1 MSNSHIKIK
10 VQSSFRDRSGFVFTF
25 NKNIYRQV
33 NTSYQEEYKY
43 LINSALYDKLVQ
55 NTLLIPHEETPEIG
69 FLLQGPGST
78 ILKPEQIS
86 FISYP
91 YEWCFNQ
98 LKDAALTTL
107 KIQKTALDYG
117 MSLKDASAYN
127 IQFHKGKP
135 ILIDTLSFEK
145 YQEGKPWVAY
155 KQFCQ
160 HFLAPLAL
168 MSKKDSRMSQLLKI
182 FIDGVPLDL
191 ASTLLPFKTRFKYS
205 LLTHI
210 HLHAW
215 TQMRYSG
222 QATKKMRNPKLSLT
236 GFIGI
241 INSLESA
248 VNGLKWNPQGTEWS
262 DYYQDTN
269 YTPESFEHKKKIV
282 QMFLSRSSPDIVW
295 DMGANTGIFSRL
307 ASDNG
312 INTISFDVDPAAVEK
327 NYIRAKSNKEENILP
342 LFCNLINPSPSIG
355 WQNTERMSLM
365 ERGPADTII
374 ALALIHHLAISNNLP
389 FSKVAEFMQQLCEWL
404 IIEFVPKKDTQVQR
418 LLATREDVFPDYTQ
432 EAFEQE
438 FGIYFA
444 VIDKTPIKE
453 SKRTIYLMHKI

>member
-1 MSNSHIKIK
+1 MSNSHTKIK

-155 KQFCQ
+155 KQF
-160 HFLAPLAL
+160 
-168 MSKKDSRMSQLLKI
+168 
-182 FIDGVPLDL
+182 
-191 ASTLLPFKTRFKYS
+191 
-205 LLTHI
+205 
-210 HLHAW
+210 
-215 TQMRYSG
+215 
-222 QATKKMRNPKLSLT
+222 
-236 GFIGI
+236 
-241 INSLESA
+241 
-248 VNGLKWNPQGTEWS
+248 
-262 DYYQDTN
+262 
-269 YTPESFEHKKKIV
+269 
-282 QMFLSRSSPDIVW
+282 
-295 DMGANTGIFSRL
+295 
-307 ASDNG
+307 
-312 INTISFDVDPAAVEK
+312 
-327 NYIRAKSNKEENILP
+327 
-342 LFCNLINPSPSIG
+342 
-355 WQNTERMSLM
+355 
-365 ERGPADTII
+365 
-374 ALALIHHLAISNNLP
+374 
-389 FSKVAEFMQQLCEWL
+389 
-404 IIEFVPKKDTQVQR
+404 
-418 LLATREDVFPDYTQ
+418 
-432 EAFEQE
+432 
-438 FGIYFA
+438 
-444 VIDKTPIKE
+444 
-453 SKRTIYLMHKI
+453 